1 MLVLGEP
8 KLKLAVVLADNY
20 RTTWKRRTR
29 GRALKNAAYI
39 PVTQTKRTEDFYE
52 LMNDLLD
59 ESERALEEDD
69 VAWCAVVH
77 SLLIPVVER
86 EVRSDETSDEVS
98 TEAA

>member
-1 MLVLGEP
+1 M
-8 KLKLAVVLADNY
+8 
-20 RTTWKRRTR
+20 
-29 GRALKNAAYI
+29 KNATYI
-39 PVTQTKRTEDFYE
+39 PQTQTKRTEDFHE

-77 SLLIPVVER
+77 SLLMHVVER
-86 EVRSDETSDEVS
+86 EVNSGGAADEAS

>member
-1 MLVLGEP
+1 M
-8 KLKLAVVLADNY
+8 
-20 RTTWKRRTR
+20 
-29 GRALKNAAYI
+29 KNAAYI

-77 SLLIPVVER
+77 SLLIPVVEQ
-86 EVRSDETSDEVS
+86 EVKPGGTADEAPP
-98 TEAA
+98 AAA